1 MLLVYT
7 MRGVKTLLFYF
18 LVLRSKFEQESKFT
32 QLEFTFLVIQH
43 LKITLNFWLTPFAIN
58 VNIQLLTKYVTFN

>member
-18 LVLRSKFEQESKFT
+18 LVLRSKFEQKRKFS
-32 QLEFTFLVIQH
+32 QLEFTFSVIQH
-43 LKITLNFWLTPFAIN
+43 LKITLNF
-58 VNIQLLTKYVTFN
+58 